1 MRILLEPIW
10 FTRQNGEEE
19 GAEEGGRADPLEG
32 GSRRKN
38 TPSVQPSVCVFEQ
51 TTRSRTGPPLQGVP
65 FLVHTLESTSYCID
79 SDTSMRYCIDTAV
92 SASIEAPAER
102 VKYAASSAGVLQE
115 FCARYTHP
123 CQLLNTHR

>member
-19 GAEEGGRADPLEG
+19 PRREGGRFWRREG
-32 GSRRKN
+32 GSTRRWIQKEEYAEC
-38 TPSVQPSVCVFEQ
+38 SAECVFEQ
-51 TTRSRTGPPLQGVP
+51 AHLYLGVP

-102 VKYAASSAGVLQE
+102 VKYAARCHGAVLVP
-115 FCARYTHP
+115 CARYTHP

>member
-32 GSRRKN
+32 GSRSRRKAEC
-38 TPSVQPSVCVFEQ
+38 SAECVCSNRL
-51 TTRSRTGPPLQGVP
+51 RSRTGPPLQGVP

-102 VKYAASSAGVLQE
+102 VKYAARCHGAVLVP
-115 FCARYTHP
+115 CARYTHP